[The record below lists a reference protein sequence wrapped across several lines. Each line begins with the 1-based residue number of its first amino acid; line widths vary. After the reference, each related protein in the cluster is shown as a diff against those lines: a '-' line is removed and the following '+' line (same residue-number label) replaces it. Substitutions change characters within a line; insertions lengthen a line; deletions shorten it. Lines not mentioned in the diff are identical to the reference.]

1 MADREIQFLP
11 DDFKPVQENKQISDT
26 KLATK
31 PTTFLKDAF
40 RRFCKNK
47 SSVVAAIILAILIL
61 LAIFVPVISPHN
73 IDVVRSSEKFLAPK
87 LFEAGTGF
95 WDGTRS
101 KQHVLYDPINEIPAL
116 SDKNTP
122 ASIKQYR

>member
-11 DDFKPVQENKQISDT
+11 DDFNPVQENKQISDT

-47 SSVVAAIILAILIL
+47 SSVVAAIILAILVLFGFAAMVFVAFL
-61 LAIFVPVISPHN
+61 L
-73 IDVVRSSEKFLAPK
+73 IDKQETEEINNKTSE
-87 LFEAGTGF
+87 
-95 WDGTRS
+95 
-101 KQHVLYDPINEIPAL
+101 
-116 SDKNTP
+116 
-122 ASIKQYR
+122 